1 MRKSCPELLQ
11 RGNPKIYDSNCLSN
25 VSGSSFTNCLYREFK
40 LHFSVVRYSVLGVR
54 FHCTTVYLHDLFLHL
69 IIGGVQILI
78 ACLVYVKN
86 NLTHLNYIVGWRER
100 DLENASKD
108 QTCSI
113 WITRS
118 QMYFYSFVVHCRK
131 SEEGPPPPDADTDKP
146 GKHCL
151 GSTHTHTHTHW
162 PWSSCL
168 FLKTICLLAAILQH
182 LYLTV
187 YCTQDLG

>member
-1 MRKSCPELLQ
+1 MVSRSVSWCLIVSYTSSPRKGAQILS
-11 RGNPKIYDSNCLSN
+11 RVASN

-118 QMYFYSFVVHCRK
+118 QMYFILLLSTV
-131 SEEGPPPPDADTDKP
+131 
-146 GKHCL
+146 
-151 GSTHTHTHTHW
+151 GSQKKAHH
-162 PWSSCL
+162 
-168 FLKTICLLAAILQH
+168 LLM
-182 LYLTV
+182 LT
-187 YCTQDLG
+187 